1 MAIVISDR
9 GNILATY
16 SPNLNLIEG
25 YWRCLKKEGD

>member
-1 MAIVISDR
+1 MSSRIGVIFWP
-9 GNILATY
+9 TY